1 MNALLAPLLLAFS
14 MLTRLPL
21 HPRGEVTPRELR
33 LSVMFYP
40 WVGALIGVALWLGA
54 LGLTQLQIPLLG
66 GIVLT
71 ALLAML
77 TGGLHLDG
85 LADWF
90 DAVGGGRGDRQRM
103 LDIMKDPRIGAH
115 GAVALVLVLLGKCAV
130 MDVAIG
136 TLTPT
141 QWIALP
147 AISRLAVV
155 PLVAW
160 MKPARDQG
168 LAHSVRGE
176 SSALLIVV
184 ACLPVAALVIAGPLS
199 AGVTALVAALS
210 TAALVGA
217 WAQRHVGGSTGDVYG
232 AALELSELAALTALV
247 VTSTTTP

>member
-1 MNALLAPLLLAFS
+1 MNPLLLAFS

-21 HPRGEVTPRELR
+21 HPAGEVTPRHLR

-40 WVGALIGVALWLGA
+40 WVGSLVGVALWLSA
-54 LGLTQLQIPLLG
+54 LGLKQLHIPLLG

-71 ALLAML
+71 ALLAMI

-103 LDIMKDPRIGAH
+103 LDIMKDSRIGAH
-115 GAVALVLVLLGKCAV
+115 GAVALLLVLLAKCAV

-147 AISRLAVV
+147 ALSRFAIV

-168 LAHSVRGE
+168 LARSVHGA
-176 SSALLIVV
+176 SSATIIVV
-184 ACLPVAALVIAGPLS
+184 ACVSTLALIGAGPLR
-199 AGVTALVAALS
+199 AGVTALVAALV
-210 TAALVGA
+210 TAMLTGA
-217 WAQRHVGGSTGDVYG
+217 WAQRRIGGATGDVYG

-247 VTSTTTP
+247 VTSSTTP